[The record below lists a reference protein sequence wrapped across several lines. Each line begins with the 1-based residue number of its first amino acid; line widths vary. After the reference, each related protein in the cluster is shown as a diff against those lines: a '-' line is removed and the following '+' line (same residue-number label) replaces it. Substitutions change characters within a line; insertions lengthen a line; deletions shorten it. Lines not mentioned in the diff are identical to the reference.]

1 MVPRNLWNDAR
12 RQGSRY
18 RLLGLFDKVVSKV
31 QEAGRENHKDNYPHS
46 RKWAI
51 NFQVSLETS
60 RWDIL
65 IVRGEHFGALSE
77 ELALWEERFF

>member
-31 QEAGRENHKDNYPHS
+31 QEAGRDNQCQNLKDDGFLEEETLLPV
-46 RKWAI
+46 RLLGI
-51 NFQVSLETS
+51 NTL
-60 RWDIL
+60 
-65 IVRGEHFGALSE
+65 
-77 ELALWEERFF
+77 

>member
-31 QEAGRENHKDNYPHS
+31 QEAGRENQCQNLKDDGFLEEETLLPV
-46 RKWAI
+46 RLLGI
-51 NFQVSLETS
+51 NTL
-60 RWDIL
+60 
-65 IVRGEHFGALSE
+65 
-77 ELALWEERFF
+77 